1 MGRGRKKGFKHSEET
16 KNKMKGKRKIKE
28 KEVEEQP
35 AVEITA

>member
-1 MGRGRKKGFKHSEET
+1 MRGRPKGYKCSEAT
-16 KNKMKGKRKIKE
+16 KAKMRGKRGKRVA